1 MALSFAMQNADAD
14 APETV
19 AKTELK
25 LDYSRVDTL
34 PELPGLASSSAAG
47 CAFCEV
53 LRHDLMATWKS
64 IEEKGEEEEEHEI
77 PEPEE
82 NDSDAES
89 EGEKEGNDAG
99 DGDDNGGGEEKEA
112 RGEDAKDEEGPVS
125 DEDTNKPRYEDIDTD
140 SDAEIEPDTEPD
152 EQTDDANVQAE
163 DSNDSDQENQEEPA
177 TKRAP
182 RDAKLII
189 TEVTYK
195 LREHGS
201 DDERLQRTWL
211 DAMNV
216 FFTIDC
222 EEKTRDYSIHYT
234 IYADRAADGSPGDT
248 DLQNAA
254 WRTRGWTFQED
265 QLASRKVFFG
275 NLMFH
280 VSRGSTLEAAD
291 GSSIGHF
298 RFMEDIDSLE
308 RGLSTWYS
316 MIAGYSARNLT
327 VQQDKFPAI
336 SALARSFAE
345 GFPDQK
351 YLAGL
356 WESNIHMGLLWT
368 CPAWMEFDKFQDLVS
383 KKYTAPSWSWA
394 RRPLQVSWILSGDE
408 HPTSE
413 LVIRE
418 TEVISEKHN
427 PYGRVSK
434 GRLLLTAKIFKP
446 PTQKNG
452 RVRLK
457 HSYKYWKYM
466 NVPTFNYMLR
476 SKRKIFMAKILFD
489 WDSYCAIKDNRY
501 PRGPMGDVS
510 LLLTASIFPGDAPM
524 MKNLDLPDD

>member
-234 IYADRAADGSPGDT
+234 IYADRAG
-248 DLQNAA
+248 Q
-254 WRTRGWTFQED
+254 
-265 QLASRKVFFG
+265 
-275 NLMFH
+275 
-280 VSRGSTLEAAD
+280 
-291 GSSIGHF
+291 
-298 RFMEDIDSLE
+298 
-308 RGLSTWYS
+308 
-316 MIAGYSARNLT
+316 
-327 VQQDKFPAI
+327 
-336 SALARSFAE
+336 
-345 GFPDQK
+345 
-351 YLAGL
+351 
-356 WESNIHMGLLWT
+356 
-368 CPAWMEFDKFQDLVS
+368 
-383 KKYTAPSWSWA
+383 
-394 RRPLQVSWILSGDE
+394 
-408 HPTSE
+408 
-413 LVIRE
+413 
-418 TEVISEKHN
+418 
-427 PYGRVSK
+427 
-434 GRLLLTAKIFKP
+434 
-446 PTQKNG
+446 
-452 RVRLK
+452 
-457 HSYKYWKYM
+457 
-466 NVPTFNYMLR
+466 
-476 SKRKIFMAKILFD
+476 
-489 WDSYCAIKDNRY
+489 
-501 PRGPMGDVS
+501 
-510 LLLTASIFPGDAPM
+510 
-524 MKNLDLPDD
+524 